1 MTLDVQ
7 LMSNKNASLR
17 GLQRS
22 PLATQHARA
31 LGTFAPTTIRPIF
44 ILSLPRTGSTLLQRI
59 LGSHEAI
66 GTASEPWF
74 LLPLF
79 YALRELGVQ
88 AEYEHTIMA
97 RSVRGFAD
105 EYLPNGVNTY
115 LDAVHDLALRLYA
128 EAAPAKPY
136 FLDKTPRYHHIAS
149 DLLRLFPEGRFIFL
163 WRHPLAIAAS
173 MIETYGSG
181 CWNLDTF
188 SADLF
193 RGLPALVDTYRKG
206 ENRVASVRYED
217 LVTRPFEEI
226 DRLLRYLELPADE
239 TVLTRFR
246 EVPMN
251 PEFSDPTGMRAY
263 DRISVDP
270 LNKWKQTMANPFRK
284 AWCRRYLHSLGE
296 GRLTVMGYSLPALLA
311 EVDAVRSDTKHVA
324 SDLAHAGTG
333 AVRRSIR
340 SRIVRAPFPLW
351 RSAASRQSD

>member
-1 MTLDVQ
+1 M
-7 LMSNKNASLR
+7 M
-17 GLQRS
+17 
-22 PLATQHARA
+22 
-31 LGTFAPTTIRPIF
+31 IRPIF

-66 GTASEPWF
+66 GTASEPSF
-74 LLPLF
+74 LLPLL
-79 YALRELGVQ
+79 YALRELGVH
-88 AEYEHTIMA
+88 AEYEHKIMA
-97 RSVRGFAD
+97 RGVRAFAD
-105 EYLPNGVNTY
+105 DYLPNGVNTY

-173 MIETYGSG
+173 MIETFNSG
-181 CWNLDTF
+181 RWNLDAF
-188 SADLF
+188 SADFF

-246 EVPMN
+246 ELPMPN
-251 PEFSDPTGMRAY
+251 PEFWDPTGTRAY
-263 DRISVDP
+263 DRISLDP
-270 LNKWKQTMANPFRK
+270 LNKWKQTMANPVRK

-296 GRLTVMGYSLPALLA
+296 ERLAVMGYSLPALLA

-324 SDLAHAGTG
+324 SDLAHASRG
-333 AVRRSIR
+333 AMRRSIR
-340 SRIVRAPFPLW
+340 SRVVRAPFPLW
-351 RSAASRQSD
+351 RSAASRQPD